1 MLFLTK
7 QSLKNH
13 IGAVMKEHQKADLS
27 VQNTQLQ
34 KDKEIAK
41 LIGNEIVHHRQLNNL
56 TQKDLSN
63 LLNLSIQQIQKYEY
77 GETNISIYRLIEIA
91 DVLNTSVL
99 NLLTPALC
107 VYYQNHEAAQYVL
120 TDPVEIEIGT
130 KVTKLTTCKKR
141 ALLTLLID

>member
-130 KVTKLTTCKKR
+130 QITKLTTCKKR

>member
-1 MLFLTK
+1 M
-7 QSLKNH
+7 
-13 IGAVMKEHQKADLS
+13 GMKELQTSNLS
-27 VQNTQLQ
+27 FKTDQLQ

-41 LIGNEIVHHRQLNNL
+41 LIGDEIVHHRQLNNL

-63 LLNLSIQQIQKYEY
+63 LLNMSIQQIQKYEY
-77 GETNISIYRLIEIA
+77 GGTNVSIYRLIEIA

-99 NLLTPALC
+99 NLLSPALC

-130 KVTKLTTCKKR
+130 KITKLTTCKKR
-141 ALLTLLID
+141 ALLTLLLD

>member
-1 MLFLTK
+1 
-7 QSLKNH
+7 
-13 IGAVMKEHQKADLS
+13 MKEHQKADLS

-99 NLLTPALC
+99 NLLSPALR